1 MTLIGSLVI
10 TVLSFLM
17 FMTVYGRFFKFYMYK
32 AISPVPLATFAGEPF
47 EHIGKS
53 FLKSYCA
60 ICLEGAIIVLACIIF
75 SIFASTPPTV
85 DIEAAVVSQV
95 WSYIGELI
103 FSM

>member
-32 AISPVPLATFAGEPF
+32 AISPVPLATFACEPF
-47 EHIGKS
+47 EHDGKS
-53 FLKSYCA
+53 FLKSYCS